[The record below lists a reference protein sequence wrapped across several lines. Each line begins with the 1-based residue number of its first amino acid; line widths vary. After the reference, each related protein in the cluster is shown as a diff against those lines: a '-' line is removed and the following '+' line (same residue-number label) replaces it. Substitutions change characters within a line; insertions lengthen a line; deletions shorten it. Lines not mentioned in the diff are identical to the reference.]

1 MAFVALGDADRA
13 IADASK
19 AMEFEPRNGEAL
31 AVRGNAF
38 RAAGD
43 LRRAIDDYT
52 AAIRFGNDYAETYH
66 VAVALH
72 AVATPRAAITD
83 FKMAIRLRPADS
95 PNSRAELK
103 ALGIEAPPF
112 DPNAAPNAKAI
123 MDWLK

>member
-1 MAFVALGDADRA
+1 
-13 IADASK
+13 
-19 AMEFEPRNGEAL
+19 MEFEPRNGEAL

-66 VAVALH
+66 ARGVAY
-72 AVATPRAAITD
+72 RMQGDRDNAITD